1 MNYIQIIDF
10 LIKIVRDIALE
21 KIFRRVFL
29 SFSRYPCHGD
39 GNRDRDWKHISKTIK
54 FLEIVETSYRK

>member
-39 GNRDRDWKHISKTIK
+39 GNRDRD
-54 FLEIVETSYRK
+54 